1 MRRKKEK
8 VGNIVK
14 NKTIVSNSGIFVL
27 LIIFAFIILPPF
39 IIPWTLA
46 QIIAGFEIENINLT
60 ILGCC
65 ISLISIFLLD
75 ELYIKKRIQIKR
87 MNNTTRKL
95 LFVLMWNTI
104 FTIFF
109 LITTITSFDLP
120 NKNKYENKFI
130 SDKCII
136 YGKEYNN
143 CEYYFNKDNS
153 YVRIYHK
160 DYNKVYMIYHRHH
173 KSVEYHCWDSGP
185 IQKTTYEYKC
195 LIDDKNKHNETYTCD
210 IISFEN
216 IGYAKH
222 RKVTT
227 KFSTELKKEK

>member
-14 NKTIVSNSGIFVL
+14 NKTIVSDSGIFVL

-87 MNNTTRKL
+87 MNNATRKL
-95 LFVLMWNTI
+95 LFVLIWNTI
-104 FTIFF
+104 FTIFS
-109 LITTITSFDLP
+109 LL
-120 NKNKYENKFI
+120 
-130 SDKCII
+130 
-136 YGKEYNN
+136 
-143 CEYYFNKDNS
+143 
-153 YVRIYHK
+153 
-160 DYNKVYMIYHRHH
+160 
-173 KSVEYHCWDSGP
+173 
-185 IQKTTYEYKC
+185 Q
-195 LIDDKNKHNETYTCD
+195 L
-210 IISFEN
+210 
-216 IGYAKH
+216 
-222 RKVTT
+222 
-227 KFSTELKKEK
+227 